1 MKNAMNGKISR
12 HLLSINYHFQRSSC
26 AFLAHSPFVD
36 TRAGR
41 TRVDNDGA
49 YAYVATASWI
59 ARQVLAFG
67 DTYSPLPPFTSCRS
81 SKLSLPPP
89 MVLRSARA
97 RPILS
102 GR

>member
-1 MKNAMNGKISR
+1 MRMNGEVSR

-26 AFLAHSPFVD
+26 SFLAHSPFVD
-36 TRAGR
+36 TRADR

-49 YAYVATASWI
+49 YAYVATASRI
-59 ARQVLAFG
+59 TRQVLAFG
-67 DTYSPLPPFTSCRS
+67 DTYKPLPPFTSCGS
-81 SKLSLPPP
+81 SKQSLLPP